1 MEASQLGGNLSF
13 PPLNDSGFF
22 VILVGHPTGGTIVP
36 FYNVKQM
43 SQVPRAVRLL
53 PAFKPFD

>member
-1 MEASQLGGNLSF
+1 MKASQLGGNSSF

-22 VILVGHPTGGTIVP
+22 VVLVGHPTGVTIVP

-43 SQVPRAVRLL
+43 TQIPRVVRLL
-53 PAFKPFD
+53 PAFKSFG